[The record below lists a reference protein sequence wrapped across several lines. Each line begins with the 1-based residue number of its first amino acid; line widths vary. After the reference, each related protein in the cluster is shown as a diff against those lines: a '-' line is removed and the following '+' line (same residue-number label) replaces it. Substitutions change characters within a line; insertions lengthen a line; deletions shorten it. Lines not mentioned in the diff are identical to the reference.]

1 MGLGTSSRCADRRI
15 TVFPA
20 AHKESVTSSWIP
32 RIARQRRWH
41 TTLTMEAPRRKL
53 TLVARMSALPRGQRN
68 LVATPPG
75 LLHALL
81 GINTFAQLDGHPKS
95 GAS

>member
-1 MGLGTSSRCADRRI
+1 
-15 TVFPA
+15 
-20 AHKESVTSSWIP
+20 
-32 RIARQRRWH
+32 
-41 TTLTMEAPRRKL
+41 MEAPRRKL